1 MQSRLGQFL
10 GDFRQASKL
19 TLREIAS
26 VLEFSAVHC
35 GDIERG
41 RRNFP
46 YRKLPVLAKYCGVKL
61 SFLIALYAIDRG
73 ILPLPVRADVFPC
86 IVELASKWDSLT
98 EEQFEDI
105 LEVIE

>member
-1 MQSRLGQFL
+1 MQSRLGQFIR
-10 GDFRQASKL
+10 DFRQSNEL
-19 TLREIAS
+19 TLREIAK

-61 SFLIALYAIDRG
+61 SFLIALYAIDRRV
-73 ILPLPVRADVFPC
+73 LPLPVKSDVFPC
-86 IVELASKWDSLT
+86 VVELASKWDSLT

-105 LEVIE
+105 LEAIE